1 MFSLG
6 PFPNRPRTLFRRAI
20 EASKLKW
27 DDKHLQRIIKD
38 DTFNYR
44 SGSIVDIDMFDY
56 QGMPMWNGKYTKYTS
71 VATLIYSV
79 LKTKYCES
87 T

>member
-1 MFSLG
+1 V
-6 PFPNRPRTLFRRAI
+6 A
-20 EASKLKW
+20 
-27 DDKHLQRIIKD
+27 RIIKD

-44 SGSIVDIDMFDY
+44 TGSIVDIDMFDY
-56 QGMPMWNGKYTKYTS
+56 QGMPMWNGKYTKYRS
-71 VATLIYSV
+71 VARLIYSV